1 MVPDMMVLC
10 VIVMF
15 GVNVLQRIYHVV
27 RHDPGRFLRS
37 IYERSGLLLDTIIL
51 GLQILSKPPI
61 LRKLKANHAALMMRI
76 AACLYCM
83 TAKAGY
89 FNLMLLLCAAEI
101 GECKHGRI

>member
-15 GVNVLQRIYHVV
+15 GVNVVQRIYHVV

-51 GLQILSKPPI
+51 GLQILSKPQI
-61 LRKLKANHAALMMRI
+61 LRNLKASYAALMMRM
-76 AACLYCM
+76 AASLYCL
-83 TAKAGY
+83 TASASY
-89 FNLMLLLCAAEI
+89 LNLVLCYVLLRVVNASMA
-101 GECKHGRI
+101 K